1 MIPLLLRRLAKRS
14 NQHVV
19 VHKGPF
25 VRGRNPRTNLRVF
38 TLAAA
43 ILCVILTSYSFV
55 VDRPSQVDAAS
66 LKKMRSIA
74 ETQHEIVMLLLKKK
88 EFSKAAQEASKIF
101 DMKWPVEEEPVLLKE
116 LLRFSDQFRL
126 QNQTALGIQ
135 LLENNQK
142 AFKTTASR
150 ATIWK
155 EKGYLYKSLNQMDKA
170 IECFREAQRLE
181 KP

>member
-1 MIPLLLRRLAKRS
+1 MISLLLRRLAKPS
-14 NQHVV
+14 TQHVV
-19 VHKGPF
+19 VHKGAF
-25 VRGRNPRTNLRVF
+25 RSGRSPRTYLRVF
-38 TLAAA
+38 AFAAA
-43 ILCVILTSYSFV
+43 FLCVILTSYSF
-55 VDRPSQVDAAS
+55 DRPTQADTAS

-74 ETQHEIVMLLLKKK
+74 EAQHEIVMLLLSKK

-116 LLRFSDQFRL
+116 LIRFSDQFRI
-126 QNQTALGIQ
+126 QNQSAMGIQ

-142 AFKTTASR
+142 AFKTTSSR

-155 EKGYLYKSLNQMDKA
+155 EKGYLYKNLNQMDKA

>member
-1 MIPLLLRRLAKRS
+1 MISFLLRRLAKDS
-14 NQHVV
+14 NQRIVV
-19 VHKGPF
+19 QKG
-25 VRGRNPRTNLRVF
+25 RSGTSPRTTFRVL
-38 TLAAA
+38 TMAAVCA
-43 ILCVILTSYSFV
+43 ILSAYNFG
-55 VDRPSQVDAAS
+55 VDRPSQAESAS

-74 ETQHEIVMLLLKKK
+74 ETQHEIVMLLLRKK

-101 DMKWPVEEEPVLLKE
+101 DMKWPVEEEPTLLKE
-116 LLRFSDQFRL
+116 LLRFSNEFRL
-126 QNQTALGIQ
+126 QNQSALGIQ
-135 LLENNQK
+135 LLETNQK

-155 EKGYLYKSLNQMDKA
+155 EKGYLYKNLNQMDKA

>member
-1 MIPLLLRRLAKRS
+1 MIPLLLRRLARRS

-19 VHKGPF
+19 VHKGAF
-25 VRGRNPRTNLRVF
+25 RSGRSRRTNLRVLI
-38 TLAAA
+38 LAAT
-43 ILCVILTSYSFV
+43 ILCVILGSYTFG
-55 VDRPSQVDAAS
+55 VDRPSQPDTAS

-74 ETQHEIVMLLLKKK
+74 ETQHEIVMLLLRKR
-88 EFSKAAQEASKIF
+88 EFSKAAEEASKIF
-101 DMKWPVEEEPVLLKE
+101 EMKWPVEEEPVLLKE

-126 QNQTALGIQ
+126 QNQAALGIQ

-142 AFKTTASR
+142 AFKTTPSR

-155 EKGYLYKSLNQMDKA
+155 EKGYLYKNLNQMDKA

-181 KP
+181 KH